1 MVNLIRSFF
10 QPIILEVTP
19 EVRHLLSTDLII
31 VFRRSAEGATLA
43 FDALPGVLADRDQH
57 VVRKLQTG
65 RVT

>member
-10 QPIILEVTP
+10 QPIILKVRP
-19 EVRHLLSTDLII
+19 EVRHLLPTDLII

-43 FDALPGVLADRDQH
+43 FDALPSVLADRDQH
-57 VVRKLQTG
+57 VVRELQTS